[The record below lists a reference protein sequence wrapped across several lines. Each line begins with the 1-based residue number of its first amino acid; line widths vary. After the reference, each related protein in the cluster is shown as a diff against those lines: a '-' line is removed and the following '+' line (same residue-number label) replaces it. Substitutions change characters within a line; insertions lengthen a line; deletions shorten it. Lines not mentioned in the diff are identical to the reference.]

1 MRKNRSR
8 HKCVCYKTLNPSG
21 FFTKDRTVSY
31 HSSSCLS
38 CTVWSVSAHRS
49 SLCGPLS
56 PHTGMW
62 RSVCWQLQH
71 NSLHS
76 KLAAYEKKLSSG
88 KDGKPWMFNV
98 TDIPWS
104 SIQALTTD
112 IRLPKRLCVFG
123 AACLPENIAVGS
135 LHDYL
140 TAQLMTWLPA
150 RLHSQQQG

>member
-1 MRKNRSR
+1 MRNNRSR
-8 HKCVCYKTLNPSG
+8 HKCVCYKTLIPSG

-31 HSSSCLS
+31 HSSSCLP
-38 CTVWSVSAHRS
+38 CAVWSVSAHRS

-71 NSLHS
+71 DSLHS

-88 KDGKPWMFNV
+88 KDGKSWMFNV

-150 RLHSQQQG
+150 RLHSQHQG